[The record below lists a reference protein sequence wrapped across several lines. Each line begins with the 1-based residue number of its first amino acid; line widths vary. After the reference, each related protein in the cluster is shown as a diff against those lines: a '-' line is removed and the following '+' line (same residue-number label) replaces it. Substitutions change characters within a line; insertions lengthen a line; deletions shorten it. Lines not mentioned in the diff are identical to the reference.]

1 MLPDLGHFLI
11 NIQYKPDVADTL
23 WGVGTE
29 KNMFVHSDHWLFS
42 MESTRRILVL
52 NSFVIIT
59 LNFNNRKKGE
69 RNSKLVKDEHRLNTL
84 LKRKTERFSVN
95 IEVGVDSVSEA
106 WSLKG
111 NAVNRLLYCELN
123 SPPLDFG
130 IKSSKHILKF
140 ISVNKAYTIFLKSV
154 WMDTEGAILIQIVPF
169 LVCKY
174 WYRFLQSRKHLGE
187 RHASSSCF
195 HLI

>member
-29 KNMFVHSDHWLFS
+29 KSMFVRSDHWLFS
-42 MESTRRILVL
+42 MESTRRM

-59 LNFNNRKKGE
+59 LNFNNRKKEE
-69 RNSKLVKDEHRLNTL
+69 RNSKQIEDEHRLNTL
-84 LKRKTERFSVN
+84 FGRKSGRFSIN
-95 IEVGVDSVSEA
+95 IEVGVESVSEA

-111 NAVNRLLYCELN
+111 NSVNKLLYCELN
-123 SPPLDFG
+123 SPPLEFG

-140 ISVNKAYTIFLKSV
+140 ISVNKACTVFLKSV
-154 WMDTEGAILIQIVPF
+154 EMDTEGAIPIQIVPF
-169 LVCKY
+169 LVCRY
-174 WYRFLQSRKHLGE
+174 LYSFLQSRKHLGE
-187 RHASSSCF
+187 RHASSSRF